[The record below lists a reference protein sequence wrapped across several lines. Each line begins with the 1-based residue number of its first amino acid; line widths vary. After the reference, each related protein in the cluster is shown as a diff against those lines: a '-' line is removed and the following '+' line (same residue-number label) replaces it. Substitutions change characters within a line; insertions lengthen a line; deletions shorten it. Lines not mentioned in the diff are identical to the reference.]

1 VLECSH
7 NQLTYLNMRNGVT
20 EHVEYFNATNNSLT
34 CILVNEEDVAWATEN
49 WTHENEN
56 IDEGVIFDND
66 CIPEGNTYVPDDNF
80 EQALIDL
87 GYDDVLDDSV
97 ATASIYNVT
106 DLNVPDRE
114 ISDLTGIEDFT
125 ALEMLFCHS
134 NQLTSLDVS
143 NNTALV
149 RLDCGRNQLTSLD
162 VSNNLELEALYCGY
176 NQITSLDLSNHSEL
190 LVFDG
195 SYGWLTSLNLKGR
208 HPSEFESIYGVD
220 NPLECVDVLD
230 PTWAF
235 DNWYQLNF
243 DRSVEFAFICG
254 AEDRSVWHVSA
265 GGSNNTGD
273 GTAENPLATIQVAID
288 VASNG
293 DSVLVGPGMYNENI
307 SWINKHLT
315 IIGAGSG
322 QTIIDA
328 QQLDNG
334 VRIQNINNSSL
345 FEGFTIKNGSTVS
358 EDYPWAF
365 GGGICMINS
374 HATLRDIIVEDCIST
389 WAVNLGASSS
399 LFEDVT
405 IRNNDGGG
413 ISLGGSGSYPVL
425 KRVTIEGNINGFGMR
440 VYDTGVMMDSSE
452 VVNNPAG
459 GIWYEGVGFNPS
471 VYTNSLFHN
480 NGSENSPFGA
490 IKIMNS
496 GATATFDHCT
506 FYGNQ
511 SSTLGSDIYSLG
523 LYFNEDYYGND
534 ITIVNSVF
542 YNEQQSSIYLQPTDY
557 ADTLNIS
564 YASLLTMESI
574 TLDNIN
580 HLEIGAGM
588 IYGDPM
594 FCNPENG
601 EYTINVFSPLV
612 DAGSDGEIIG
622 AFGVD
627 CGHEPTITGVWDVP
641 NDQGGRVYLDFN
653 RCVYDQPDELN
664 QLYTVFR
671 LDMIAN
677 EPVWVVAASGAAI
690 GDQSYTYEILT
701 LQDSTASGDGLTH
714 FKVVASMNEGIFH
727 SDEMAGYSVDNIAP
741 AVPAGFMMV
750 MGETGPNLSWEPVPD
765 EDIDYYVID
774 KSAES
779 SFMNDQY
786 GSFNTVE
793 LSFIDTDYQIGTTVY
808 YRIYA
813 VDHAGNRGEYSY
825 TLMATSVLGVDNTG
839 TVPEV
844 FTLHQNYPNPFNP
857 TTLIRYDLAL
867 SEYVSINIY
876 DLMGHKIKSLVNVN
890 QDPGYRSIS
899 WDATNDLGQPVSAGM
914 YIYTIQAGEFRQT
927 KKMVLLK

>member
-1 VLECSH
+1 
-7 NQLTYLNMRNGVT
+7 M
-20 EHVEYFNATNNSLT
+20 
-34 CILVNEEDVAWATEN
+34 
-49 WTHENEN
+49 
-56 IDEGVIFDND
+56 
-66 CIPEGNTYVPDDNF
+66 
-80 EQALIDL
+80 
-87 GYDDVLDDSV
+87 
-97 ATASIYNVT
+97 
-106 DLNVPDRE
+106 
-114 ISDLTGIEDFT
+114 
-125 ALEMLFCHS
+125 
-134 NQLTSLDVS
+134 S
-143 NNTALV
+143 NNTALTT
-149 RLDCGRNQLTSLD
+149 LNCSSNQLTSLD
-162 VSNNLELEALYCGY
+162 VSNNLELETLYCGY

-480 NGSENSPFGA
+480 NGSENSQFGA

-542 YNEQQSSIYLQPTDY
+542 YNEQESSVYLQPTDY

-612 DAGSDGEIIG
+612 GAGSDGEIIG

-653 RCVYDQPDELN
+653 RCVYDQVDELN

-677 EPVWVVAASGAAI
+677 EPVWVVAGSGAAI

-714 FKVVASMNEGIFH
+714 FKVGASMNEGIFH

-741 AVPAGFMMV
+741 AVP
-750 MGETGPNLSWEPVPD
+750 TGMQALAMENSILLSWNMSEA
-765 EDIDYYVID
+765 EDFQYFVLERSNEATAYVEQSTFTYELIDI
-774 KSAES
+774 
-779 SFMNDQY
+779 SFVDVDLVRN
-786 GSFNTVE
+786 VE
-793 LSFIDTDYQIGTTVY
+793 YSYKLAAYDY
-808 YRIYA
+808 
-813 VDHAGNRGEYSY
+813 AGNRSAF
-825 TLMATSVLGVDNTG
+825 TDPVSDILLSVDQKSIF
-839 TVPEV
+839 PEV
-844 FTLHQNYPNPFNP
+844 YTLHQNYPNPFNP
-857 TTLIRYDLAL
+857 TTKICYDLP
-867 SEYVSINIY
+867 ENIYVSINIY
-876 DLMGHKIKSLVNVN
+876 DLIGHKIRTLVNTN
-890 QDPGYRSIS
+890 QDPGYRSIH
-899 WDATNDLGQPVSAGM
+899 WDATNDLGQSVSAGM
-914 YIYTIQAGEFRQT
+914 YIYTIQAGQFRKT
-927 KKMVLLK
+927 RKMVLLK